1 MGILPTVQAWDT
13 ATTEGQRTAS
23 FSTQPEE
30 MGSCAAT
37 APAPNTIPVP
47 MGFLCLDWL
56 KTEIWFQQGT
66 KAHV

>member
-47 MGFLCLDWL
+47 VGFLCLGLSENRDL
-56 KTEIWFQQGT
+56 VLAG
-66 KAHV
+66 H

>member
-47 MGFLCLDWL
+47 VGFLCSGLSENRDL
-56 KTEIWFQQGT
+56 VLAG
-66 KAHV
+66 H